1 MSRTIN
7 IQGQEFPVALNLRA
21 CRLFEE
27 RCDRKLPS
35 LLSDLFGQ
43 EFDDVS
49 ITVVAS
55 AVWALANS
63 KRGQSLDYEELE
75 EWLDPMTLA
84 PISEQVVE
92 ILLEASQEA
101 AAVDSPLRATLTRIM
116 NRIAKFQSEPTGSGS
131 GPSADVASPAA
142 EATSST
148 PSSGTS
154 PTDN

>member
-1 MSRTIN
+1 MQ
-7 IQGQEFPVALNLRA
+7 IQGREYPVALNLRA

-27 RCDRKLPS
+27 KCGRKLPS
-35 LLSDLFGQ
+35 LLADLFGQ
-43 EFDDVS
+43 DFDDVS
-49 ITVVAS
+49 ITVVAA

-75 EWLDPMTLA
+75 EWLEPMTLA

-92 ILLEASQEA
+92 ILLESSKEA
-101 AAVDSPLRATLTRIM
+101 AAVDSPLRATLIRIM
-116 NRIAKFQSEPTGSGS
+116 TKIADFEQSVPTGSSS
-131 GPSADVASPAA
+131 GPSADVASPAP

-154 PTDN
+154 PTDS